1 MNTIILKKYFL
12 NFSYALEAFVIA
24 LLLTLLKFLPFK
36 YRILFG
42 GKFFRFVISP
52 FLGNK
57 KRIEN
62 NLMLVMPKLTKN
74 EKKKLIKKCLNNIGM
89 TTFELLS
96 PSGFKLA
103 GQNATIKGPGVEI
116 LENAKSNS
124 QPVILVSG
132 HFGNYDVV
140 RANLLAKGYEI
151 GALYRP
157 MSNPFFN
164 ATYLKNIAQIG
175 LPLFARGSSGMS
187 EMIKYLRSGKF
198 IALLIDQH
206 MANGEPLKFFGKTAY
221 TATSAAK
228 MALKYDALL
237 VPFFVIRKE
246 QKSSFD
252 LYLEM
257 PIKNSDPNTMTQEF
271 NNLLEQ
277 RVRNN
282 PEQWLWTH
290 RRWKKE

>member
-1 MNTIILKKYFL
+1 
-12 NFSYALEAFVIA
+12 
-24 LLLTLLKFLPFK
+24 
-36 YRILFG
+36 
-42 GKFFRFVISP
+42 
-52 FLGNK
+52 
-57 KRIEN
+57 
-62 NLMLVMPKLTKN
+62 
-74 EKKKLIKKCLNNIGM
+74 
-89 TTFELLS
+89 
-96 PSGFKLA
+96 
-103 GQNATIKGPGVEI
+103 
-116 LENAKSNS
+116 
-124 QPVILVSG
+124 
-132 HFGNYDVV
+132 
-140 RANLLAKGYEI
+140 
-151 GALYRP
+151 
-157 MSNPFFN
+157 
-164 ATYLKNIAQIG
+164 
-175 LPLFARGSSGMS
+175 
-187 EMIKYLRSGKF
+187 
-198 IALLIDQH
+198 

-252 LYLEM
+252 LHLEM

>member
-1 MNTIILKKYFL
+1 M

-74 EKKKLIKKCLNNIGM
+74 EKKKLIEKCLNNIGM

-96 PSGFKLA
+96 PRGFKLA
-103 GQNATIKGPGVEI
+103 GQNATVKGPGVEI

-164 ATYLKNIAQIG
+164 ATYLKSIAKIG
-175 LPLFARGSSGMS
+175 LPLFARGSSGCLLYTS
-187 EMIKYLRSGKF
+187 PSPRDRTRSR
-198 IALLIDQH
+198 
-206 MANGEPLKFFGKTAY
+206 MPS
-221 TATSAAK
+221 SA
-228 MALKYDALL
+228 
-237 VPFFVIRKE
+237 
-246 QKSSFD
+246 
-252 LYLEM
+252 
-257 PIKNSDPNTMTQEF
+257 
-271 NNLLEQ
+271 
-277 RVRNN
+277 
-282 PEQWLWTH
+282 
-290 RRWKKE
+290 

>member
-1 MNTIILKKYFL
+1 
-12 NFSYALEAFVIA
+12 
-24 LLLTLLKFLPFK
+24 
-36 YRILFG
+36 
-42 GKFFRFVISP
+42 
-52 FLGNK
+52 
-57 KRIEN
+57 
-62 NLMLVMPKLTKN
+62 MPKLTKN
-74 EKKKLIKKCLNNIGM
+74 EKRKLIKKCLNNIGM

-103 GQNATIKGPGVEI
+103 GQNATVKGPGVEI

-164 ATYLKNIAQIG
+164 ATYLKNIAKIG